1 MGTRAARSFEEEELR
16 RIGAPPPAG
25 ETSIGRGGEAVEV
38 AAVVA
43 VVPIGSVGTVTPAL
57 VPPAAPAPVLFS
69 IASSTKPSSLL
80 RAEPGPTSGL
90 SPLISTLLILI
101 LRNVCVTCFVG
112 VEVVPTVEP
121 VVETVALSAALDDS
135 EASGRLSGGVGI
147 KRGLISIERGRR
159 C

>member
-25 ETSIGRGGEAVEV
+25 ETSIGRGGEAEEV
-38 AAVVA
+38 

>member
-1 MGTRAARSFEEEELR
+1 MPGLDRLGVVSMGTRAARSFEEEELR

-25 ETSIGRGGEAVEV
+25 ETSIGRGGEAEEV
-38 AAVVA
+38 

-112 VEVVPTVEP
+112 VEVVPRVEP
-121 VVETVALSAALDDS
+121 VVETVALSAAD
-135 EASGRLSGGVGI
+135 
-147 KRGLISIERGRR
+147 
-159 C
+159 